1 MFAQTFEANNQF
13 AGPGAFTTDDHEPAK
28 MSPSRTRDDACP
40 LSQPRAR
47 TEIIHPGGG
56 FVASQGGK
64 AEGGKDG
71 GEVHTV
77 RRVTVKQL
85 FQAVSGGAE
94 DIIVDGQQVGN
105 VTLIG
110 KCNSF
115 VSNATFLSLELDDGT
130 GKVLVKQFKQDTV
143 DYDLGNDIKDGIYVK
158 VIGQMSHYNDEWHV
172 NAFSVRPLADHN
184 ELTYHLSQIMMQHAH
199 FTVGDA
205 AAPAANANQAA
216 NAGFAGNMDPGMQP
230 MDAQVDGIFKD
241 FETNMAGNDTGF
253 TVQDVVAASNNRLNA
268 DAVMKSIHRL
278 VDAGHLYSTI
288 DDNHWK
294 SCQL

>member
-1 MFAQTFEANNQF
+1 M
-13 AGPGAFTTDDHEPAK
+13 
-28 MSPSRTRDDACP
+28 
-40 LSQPRAR
+40 
-47 TEIIHPGGG
+47 
-56 FVASQGGK
+56 ASQGGK
-64 AEGGKDG
+64 AEGGKDS

-85 FQAVSGGAE
+85 YQAVSGGAE
-94 DIIVDGQQVGN
+94 DVVIDGQPVGN

-110 KCNSF
+110 KCTSF
-115 VSNATFLSLELDDGT
+115 VSNATFMSLELDDGT
-130 GKVLVKQFKQDTV
+130 GKVLTKQFKQDTV

-158 VIGQMSHYNDEWHV
+158 VIGQMSHYSGEWHV
-172 NAFSVRPLADHN
+172 NAFSIRPIENHN
-184 ELTYHLSQIMMQHAH
+184 ELSYHLSQVMMQHAH

-205 AAPAANANQAA
+205 AAPTPAANQA
-216 NAGFAGNMDPGMQP
+216 NAGYAGNVDSGMQP
-230 MDAQVDGIFKD
+230 IDAEVDNIFKD

-268 DAVMKSIHRL
+268 DTVMKSIHRL